1 MAAGVVRV
9 VQRLRETLEEHT
21 DSIDLSACEMTNVPV
36 AVNVMLAEV
45 ADDVRVASLA
55 DNILKSLPSNF
66 LSTFSR
72 LHELH
77 LQGNRLKSL
86 PDAVASLTELHFIDI
101 SRNCFVTFP
110 DSLTAT
116 PSLRTID
123 VSHNSLQELP
133 AEKLA
138 AMPSLASLIV
148 TANPL
153 TQDAVDSLS
162 LLTDTLRV
170 TLAPPEERNGHGGC
184 GSDRET
190 SVTGD
195 EAARDEAR
203 CAADVVADDRC
214 LSQSDRP
221 HLPLPPP
228 PPPPPPLPP
237 IRPRLE

>member
-9 VQRLRETLEEHT
+9 VQRLRETLEEHR
-21 DSIDLSACEMTNVPV
+21 DSIDLSACEMTTVPV

-55 DNILKSLPSNF
+55 DNMLKSLPRNF

-77 LQGNRLKSL
+77 LQGNQLKSL
-86 PDAVASLTELHFIDI
+86 PDAVASLTELHFINI

-110 DSLTAT
+110 DTLTAT
-116 PSLRTID
+116 PSLRSID

-138 AMPSLASLIV
+138 AMPSLATLIV

-153 TQDAVDSLS
+153 AQDAVGSLS

-170 TLAPPEERNGHGGC
+170 TMAPPEEHNGRGG
-184 GSDRET
+184 DRET
-190 SVTGD
+190 SAGGD
-195 EAARDEAR
+195 SAARDEAR
-203 CAADVVADDRC
+203 RAADVVAADRC
-214 LSQSDRP
+214 PSQSDRP

-237 IRPRLE
+237 IRPRPE